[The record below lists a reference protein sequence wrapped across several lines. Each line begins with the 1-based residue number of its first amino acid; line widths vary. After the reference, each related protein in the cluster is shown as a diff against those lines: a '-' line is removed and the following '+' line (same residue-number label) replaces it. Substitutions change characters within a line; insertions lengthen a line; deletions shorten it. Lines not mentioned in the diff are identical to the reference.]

1 MLNWYG
7 NQYGHTTV
15 LQKKAKN
22 YWVFKMQWIKKF
34 NYPWWAIINFIVLTL
49 FGILLRYMQLY
60 GLPILD
66 YQFIL
71 HAHSHF
77 AFAGWMFFSIALLI
91 SNIITGGKYSSGYKY
106 VFAFTLIGAYGM
118 LVSFSFQGYKP
129 VSIVFSTLFVLVT
142 YRFTY
147 FVFKGQALKNAVNE
161 TAFKLLRGALIF
173 LCISSLGPFTLGPL
187 AAFGF
192 KNTPYYQDA
201 IYFYLHFQMNGFMFL
216 AALGLLASALRTTPL
231 SKNSRRWL
239 NLFIYS
245 TIPVYFI
252 FTLWDK
258 PQGWVWILAGL
269 GTGANLL
276 SWMML
281 CFNFRKDLRQ
291 FSFLA
296 KAALVAATLKIIFQ
310 ALICLPAIGEWAFM
324 NRNLI
329 IGYIHLLTLGII
341 MPLIIDQF
349 IKRGFL
355 NTGKILLVVNWSYI
369 ISVVIYLSLLF
380 IQPLL
385 SVFSIY
391 IPQYQFLLFVLCLLF
406 LPIGLMVLS
415 KTNAGKFSAK

>member
-1 MLNWYG
+1 
-7 NQYGHTTV
+7 
-15 LQKKAKN
+15 
-22 YWVFKMQWIKKF
+22 MQWIKKL
-34 NYPWWAIINFIVLTL
+34 NYPGWAIINFIVLTL
-49 FGILLRYMQLY
+49 FGILLRYIQLY

-77 AFAGWMFFSIALLI
+77 AFAGWMFFAIALLI
-91 SNIITGGKYSSGYKY
+91 SDVITGGKYSSGYKY
-106 VFAFTLIGAYGM
+106 IFVFTLISAYGM

-147 FVFKGQALKNAVNE
+147 LVFKGEALRNAVPE
-161 TAFKLLRGALIF
+161 TAFKLIRGALIF
-173 LCISSLGPFTLGPL
+173 LCISSLGPFIVGPL
-187 AAFGF
+187 AALGF
-192 KNTPYYQDA
+192 KNTPWYQDA

-216 AALGLLASALRTTPL
+216 GALGLLASVSITALL
-231 SKNSRRWL
+231 SKNNRRWL

-258 PQGWVWILAGL
+258 PQVWVWILAGI
-269 GTGANLL
+269 GTGVNLL
-276 SWMML
+276 SWLIL
-281 CFNFRKDLRQ
+281 CFNFRKDARQ

-349 IKRGFL
+349 IKKGFL
-355 NTGKILLVVNWSYI
+355 KAGRLLTAVNWFYI
-369 ISVVIYLSLLF
+369 LSVIVYLSLLF

-385 SVFSIY
+385 SLFSVM
-391 IPQYQFLLFVLCLLF
+391 IPQYQFLLFILCLLF
-406 LPIGLMVLS
+406 LPTGFMLLS

>member
-1 MLNWYG
+1 
-7 NQYGHTTV
+7 
-15 LQKKAKN
+15 
-22 YWVFKMQWIKKF
+22 MQMIRKL
-34 NYPWWAIINFIVLTL
+34 NYPKWAIINFIVLAV
-49 FGILLRYMQLY
+49 FGVMLRYIQLY
-60 GLPILD
+60 NLPFAN

-77 AFAGWMFFSIALLI
+77 AFAGWMFFAIALLI
-91 SNIITGGKYSSGYKY
+91 SYIITGGKYSSGYRY
-106 VFAFTLIGAYGM
+106 VFGFTLISAFGM

-129 VSIVFSTLFVLVT
+129 ISIAFSTLFVLVT

-147 FVFKGQALKNAVNE
+147 LVFKGKALKNAVNE
-161 TAFKLLRGALIF
+161 TAYKLIRGALIF

-187 AAFGF
+187 AALGF

-201 IYFYLHFQMNGFMFL
+201 IYFYLHFQLNGFMFTGV
-216 AALGLLASALRTTPL
+216 LGLFAATSITALL
-231 SKNSRRWL
+231 SKNNKKWL

-258 PQGWVWILAGL
+258 PQGWVWLLACL
-269 GTGANLL
+269 GTGINLL
-276 SWMML
+276 SWLML
-281 CFNFRKDLRQ
+281 CFNFRKDASR

-296 KAALVAATLKIIFQ
+296 KAALIAATLKIIFQ
-310 ALICLPAIGEWAFM
+310 VLICFPSPGEWAFM

-349 IKRGFL
+349 IKKGFL
-355 NTGKILLVVNWSYI
+355 KSGRLLNAVNWFYILLVI
-369 ISVVIYLSLLF
+369 AYLTLLF

-385 SVFSIY
+385 SLFLIT
-391 IPQYQFLLFVLCLLF
+391 IPRYQFLLFMLSLFF
-406 LPIGLMVLS
+406 LPVGSMLLS
-415 KTNAGKFSAK
+415 NNKTGEFSGK

>member
-1 MLNWYG
+1 M
-7 NQYGHTTV
+7 
-15 LQKKAKN
+15 
-22 YWVFKMQWIKKF
+22 
-34 NYPWWAIINFIVLTL
+34 
-49 FGILLRYMQLY
+49 LRYIQLY
-60 GLPILD
+60 NLPFAN

-77 AFAGWMFFSIALLI
+77 AFAGWMFFAIALLI
-91 SNIITGGKYSSGYKY
+91 SYIITGGKYSSGYRY
-106 VFAFTLIGAYGM
+106 VFGFTLISAFGM

-129 VSIVFSTLFVLVT
+129 ISIAFSTLFVLVT

-147 FVFKGQALKNAVNE
+147 LVFKGKALKNAVNE
-161 TAFKLLRGALIF
+161 TAYKLIRGALIF

-187 AAFGF
+187 AALGF

-201 IYFYLHFQMNGFMFL
+201 IYFYLHFQLNGFMFTGV
-216 AALGLLASALRTTPL
+216 LGLFAATSITALL
-231 SKNSRRWL
+231 SKNNKKWL

-258 PQGWVWILAGL
+258 PQGWVWLLACL
-269 GTGANLL
+269 GTGINLL
-276 SWMML
+276 SWLML
-281 CFNFRKDLRQ
+281 CFNFRKDASR

-296 KAALVAATLKIIFQ
+296 KAALIAATLKIIFQ
-310 ALICLPAIGEWAFM
+310 VLICFPSPGEWAFM

-349 IKRGFL
+349 IKKGFL
-355 NTGKILLVVNWSYI
+355 KSGRLLNAVNWFYILLVI
-369 ISVVIYLSLLF
+369 AYLTLLF

-385 SVFSIY
+385 SLFLIT
-391 IPQYQFLLFVLCLLF
+391 IPRYQFLFFMLSLFF
-406 LPIGLMVLS
+406 LPVGSMLLS
-415 KTNAGKFSAK
+415 NNKTGEFSGK